1 MINYEV
7 KTNIEEYLE
16 LLKKVEAKANEFNKL
31 TEELDKFEIQVNIEE
46 TAV

>member
-16 LLKKVEAKANEFNKL
+16 LLKKVEAKANELNKL
-31 TEELDKFEIQVNIEE
+31 TEELDKFEIQVNVEE